1 MLPLN
6 DQFPPALRELDVMLC
21 GFSSQQE
28 LHHQQSQPQQ
38 SLYPTTPMVY
48 SPNILSLNAPGIPS
62 SLAPGAP
69 VGLGPGSIT
78 FGKVNRSQV
87 YPDSSTPSTQLT
99 QDPIYTADI
108 LEQALTARVDQTTT
122 LCRYPIPPNYPATNL
137 LSVPTCSRAAGLDN
151 VAVGM
156 RQLASPRYGSEH
168 VGSFSPFSQVGSIL
182 SANGEQHPR
191 KLVQNETDLAP
202 RSLMN
207 SSIPV
212 TVGIANSCRIS
223 NPIRFTCNLGSK
235 DRRPCDICGDV
246 SAGFHCNAYVCE
258 ACKKFFIR
266 SSKGDNFSKYTCTKS
281 NACEINKDTRTHCQR
296 CRYQK
301 CLRLGMVLPGAAVFP
316 ATDISEIPCR
326 VCGAKSSGFHFGAIT
341 CEGCKGFFRRTI
353 NERESQRYTCR
364 NGGNCAVTGATRNNC
379 KSCRYR
385 RCVAVGMSK
394 DGSRIGRQPNAVKHR
409 CAIEIEQIR
418 SAVASCTTS
427 YAKSPNKFYHSGTFM
442 STQPSGSTGNAE
454 QSRLSGDQYVSTQ
467 QAYTNTSASS
477 ANATCLRP
485 APPNYSALLREGS
498 RFFQSPTESPIYLQA
513 RTNLVSDICPS
524 IPQSDMVPSSILES
538 INSYS
543 SQADIDLTGIRE
555 LTPYKSCHSNTFE
568 TPAKHNQTGYV
579 ERADLLCSGQQT
591 TQDYR
596 RGFSNS
602 KANQSS
608 METHQH
614 LHLFPQEG
622 ILCDSRIQAI
632 REYGEQTPSVSLL
645 QLSQAAQLCSERE
658 RQIGSGDKTNRSHM
672 IEYSQTVFQSHSPS
686 GHLADEAPHDGRG
699 QYLSRAHP
707 PVSTMQT
714 ENFDEEMKPEEQTTV
729 SVANDLWHA
738 IEWGVAT
745 NKIQTMN
752 SYQYTKTPLED
763 HSSLNQDVTCELKDD
778 PSLKDMGCSENRPR
792 IGSQRSAERAPPATC
807 TSLKVEPAEDDT
819 YIWRELDN
827 QGAHTGVN
835 SSPLSYLDK
844 RSAYEE
850 LHEELATLTS
860 KAAYT
865 LDPVRLEIEDQTKT
879 PASSS
884 IADQEERLVIVDQ
897 SDVNHDTRPLS
908 FTVSHGLKSERSPLN
923 PQLSPHPK
931 SFISLRD
938 NLRSTT
944 SGQTYTSPSK
954 AFLNRYTSTFH
965 ASDFGDSDS
974 LVQSTAQYKPQLEI
988 HKLHDLSDT
997 RKVVS
1002 HLSERSPEMIAHK
1015 PPNVSSEGRPFVSE
1029 VPFVDES
1036 KRSAIRKR
1044 KITEEQTG
1052 WLQVT
1057 SNAMKASSEPT
1068 TGLTDLCSIGEFY
1081 EQYVG
1086 TPESSTIKQIDGRQ
1100 HDIYLGMQSGKH
1112 KCDENSPGGCI
1123 ISVERES
1130 VYREPVNTA
1139 NLNSAEKRMQAET
1152 VEVRDRISDNHDVV
1166 LAEMS
1171 QVTTGSTTGPKS
1183 TPRQIY
1189 SVHSDAAIYSPSR
1202 GQSNLIGSPS
1212 ARHKS
1217 PNMVITANQLEKVDL
1232 DTDMLELG
1240 AEKSGL
1246 QNQPTPANCSVNDI
1260 NPQMDSYTS
1269 ESCYPDMGVLHIP
1282 SGQYRFQRSSSTYPS
1297 SSSSSTFVSSK
1308 SPHIFKVFDLKSGQT
1323 IPSSETI
1330 PTTSTSIVSS
1340 EHHVLNFR
1348 PRLSRPVCNIDAV
1361 ESYLID
1367 QKNIS
1372 DTVTDVIYS
1381 HLAARGAMSLD
1392 MYIERITLAA
1402 RNLGRC
1408 KIWGFSSFEMAPIL
1422 TTDIVWSHMM
1432 EHFEAHAH
1440 QVIQFARAVPG
1451 FRDLPSVVMK
1461 KLVQEGMYPITMIQ
1475 LSKDF
1480 QPSTMEYNY
1489 FNFTAQER
1497 EIILRHFPDFLPVA
1511 DQLRVAGTVL
1521 HPFNLDETE
1530 TALLC
1535 CIQLFHGGGE
1545 RFGETSKVETMYQRT
1560 VSALRTYEETRQMA
1574 EVRTQNILAVT
1585 SLLTD
1590 MNEEHRAIVK
1600 TLKRDRPSLKFPDL
1614 YVQMFELDN
1623 QEPFDNRD
1631 ADHPLLVAE
1640 PNERSSIHPQ
1650 N

>member
-1 MLPLN
+1 MAFIAGFANVIKCGQFQEGQSKYKISLP
-6 DQFPPALRELDVMLC
+6 
-21 GFSSQQE
+21 
-28 LHHQQSQPQQ
+28 
-38 SLYPTTPMVY
+38 
-48 SPNILSLNAPGIPS
+48 
-62 SLAPGAP
+62 
-69 VGLGPGSIT
+69 
-78 FGKVNRSQV
+78 K
-87 YPDSSTPSTQLT
+87 
-99 QDPIYTADI
+99 
-108 LEQALTARVDQTTT
+108 
-122 LCRYPIPPNYPATNL
+122 
-137 LSVPTCSRAAGLDN
+137 
-151 VAVGM
+151 
-156 RQLASPRYGSEH
+156 
-168 VGSFSPFSQVGSIL
+168 
-182 SANGEQHPR
+182 
-191 KLVQNETDLAP
+191 
-202 RSLMN
+202 
-207 SSIPV
+207 
-212 TVGIANSCRIS
+212 
-223 NPIRFTCNLGSK
+223 NPIEDPPGNFRE
-235 DRRPCDICGDV
+235 
-246 SAGFHCNAYVCE
+246 SA
-258 ACKKFFIR
+258 
-266 SSKGDNFSKYTCTKS
+266 
-281 NACEINKDTRTHCQR
+281 
-296 CRYQK
+296 
-301 CLRLGMVLPGAAVFP
+301 GAAVFP

-579 ERADLLCSGQQT
+579 ERADLLCSGQET

-658 RQIGSGDKTNRSHM
+658 RQIGS
-672 IEYSQTVFQSHSPS
+672 
-686 GHLADEAPHDGRG
+686 
-699 QYLSRAHP
+699 
-707 PVSTMQT
+707 
-714 ENFDEEMKPEEQTTV
+714 
-729 SVANDLWHA
+729 
-738 IEWGVAT
+738 
-745 NKIQTMN
+745 
-752 SYQYTKTPLED
+752 
-763 HSSLNQDVTCELKDD
+763 
-778 PSLKDMGCSENRPR
+778 
-792 IGSQRSAERAPPATC
+792 
-807 TSLKVEPAEDDT
+807 
-819 YIWRELDN
+819 
-827 QGAHTGVN
+827 GAHTGVN

-931 SFISLRD
+931 QSSSANVCPEFLDRRQFQTDKSNAFLS
-938 NLRSTT
+938 LRSTT

-1068 TGLTDLCSIGEFY
+1068 TGLTDLCSIGELY
-1081 EQYVG
+1081 EQ
-1086 TPESSTIKQIDGRQ
+1086 
-1100 HDIYLGMQSGKH
+1100 
-1112 KCDENSPGGCI
+1112 
-1123 ISVERES
+1123 
-1130 VYREPVNTA
+1130 
-1139 NLNSAEKRMQAET
+1139 
-1152 VEVRDRISDNHDVV
+1152 
-1166 LAEMS
+1166 
-1171 QVTTGSTTGPKS
+1171 
-1183 TPRQIY
+1183 
-1189 SVHSDAAIYSPSR
+1189 
-1202 GQSNLIGSPS
+1202 
-1212 ARHKS
+1212 
-1217 PNMVITANQLEKVDL
+1217 
-1232 DTDMLELG
+1232 
-1240 AEKSGL
+1240 
-1246 QNQPTPANCSVNDI
+1246 
-1260 NPQMDSYTS
+1260 
-1269 ESCYPDMGVLHIP
+1269 
-1282 SGQYRFQRSSSTYPS
+1282 
-1297 SSSSSTFVSSK
+1297 
-1308 SPHIFKVFDLKSGQT
+1308 
-1323 IPSSETI
+1323 
-1330 PTTSTSIVSS
+1330 
-1340 EHHVLNFR
+1340 
-1348 PRLSRPVCNIDAV
+1348 
-1361 ESYLID
+1361 
-1367 QKNIS
+1367 
-1372 DTVTDVIYS
+1372 
-1381 HLAARGAMSLD
+1381 
-1392 MYIERITLAA
+1392 
-1402 RNLGRC
+1402 
-1408 KIWGFSSFEMAPIL
+1408 GFSSFEMAPIL

>member
-1 MLPLN
+1 
-6 DQFPPALRELDVMLC
+6 
-21 GFSSQQE
+21 
-28 LHHQQSQPQQ
+28 
-38 SLYPTTPMVY
+38 
-48 SPNILSLNAPGIPS
+48 
-62 SLAPGAP
+62 
-69 VGLGPGSIT
+69 
-78 FGKVNRSQV
+78 
-87 YPDSSTPSTQLT
+87 
-99 QDPIYTADI
+99 
-108 LEQALTARVDQTTT
+108 
-122 LCRYPIPPNYPATNL
+122 
-137 LSVPTCSRAAGLDN
+137 
-151 VAVGM
+151 
-156 RQLASPRYGSEH
+156 
-168 VGSFSPFSQVGSIL
+168 
-182 SANGEQHPR
+182 
-191 KLVQNETDLAP
+191 
-202 RSLMN
+202 
-207 SSIPV
+207 
-212 TVGIANSCRIS
+212 
-223 NPIRFTCNLGSK
+223 
-235 DRRPCDICGDV
+235 
-246 SAGFHCNAYVCE
+246 
-258 ACKKFFIR
+258 
-266 SSKGDNFSKYTCTKS
+266 
-281 NACEINKDTRTHCQR
+281 
-296 CRYQK
+296 
-301 CLRLGMVLPGAAVFP
+301 AAVFP

-418 SAVASCTTS
+418 SAVASCTAS
-427 YAKSPNKFYHSGTFM
+427 YAKSPSKFYHSGTFM
-442 STQPSGSTGNAE
+442 SPQPSGSSGIAE

-467 QAYTNTSASS
+467 QPYTNTSASI

-498 RFFQSPTESPIYLQA
+498 RFFQSPTESPLYLQA

-524 IPQSDMVPSSILES
+524 TPHSDMAPSSILES

-555 LTPYKSCHSNTFE
+555 LTPYKSCHSSTFE

-579 ERADLLCSGQQT
+579 DHAELLCSGQQT

-602 KANQSS
+602 KANQSI

-622 ILCDSRIQAI
+622 ILCDSHIQAI

-658 RQIGSGDKTNRSHM
+658 RERQIVSGDKTNRSNM
-672 IEYSQTVFQSHSPS
+672 TDYSQTVFQSNSPT
-686 GHLADEAPHDGRG
+686 GHLADEPPHHGSG
-699 QYLSRAHP
+699 HYLSRAHQP
-707 PVSTMQT
+707 LSTMQT
-714 ENFDEEMKPEEQTTV
+714 ENFDEGMKPEEQTAV
-729 SVANDLWHA
+729 SVANDLWHT

-745 NKIQTMN
+745 NKIQTMDR
-752 SYQYTKTPLED
+752 YQYTKTPLED
-763 HSSLNQDVTCELKDD
+763 HSSINQDVTCELKDD
-778 PSLKDMGCSENRPR
+778 PSLKDIGCSENRPR
-792 IGSQRSAERAPPATC
+792 VGGQCSAGRAPPANC
-807 TSLKVEPAEDDT
+807 TSLKVEPAEDDR
-819 YIWRELDN
+819 YIWRGLDDE
-827 QGAHTGVN
+827 GAHTAVN

-844 RSAYEE
+844 RSTYEE
-850 LHEELATLTS
+850 FHEGLATLTS

-865 LDPVRLEIEDQTKT
+865 LDPVRLEMEDQTKT
-879 PASSS
+879 PSSSS
-884 IADQEERLVIVDQ
+884 IADHEERLVIVDQ
-897 SDVNHDTRPLS
+897 IDVNHDTRPSS
-908 FTVSHGLKSERSPLN
+908 FTVPHSLKSERSPLN

-931 SFISLRD
+931 QSSSANVCPEFLDRRQFQTDKSNAFLS
-938 NLRSTT
+938 LRSTT
-944 SGQTYTSPSK
+944 SGQAYISPSK

-965 ASDFGDSDS
+965 ASDFGDTDS
-974 LVQSTAQYKPQLEI
+974 LIQSTAQYKPQLEL
-988 HKLHDLSDT
+988 HKLNNLSDT

-1002 HLSERSPEMIAHK
+1002 HLSERSPEMIAHRL
-1015 PPNVSSEGRPFVSE
+1015 PTVNSEGRPFVSE
-1029 VPFVDES
+1029 VPFMDES
-1036 KRSAIRKR
+1036 KRSTIRKR

-1052 WLQVT
+1052 WLHAT

-1081 EQYVG
+1081 EQ
-1086 TPESSTIKQIDGRQ
+1086 
-1100 HDIYLGMQSGKH
+1100 
-1112 KCDENSPGGCI
+1112 
-1123 ISVERES
+1123 
-1130 VYREPVNTA
+1130 
-1139 NLNSAEKRMQAET
+1139 
-1152 VEVRDRISDNHDVV
+1152 
-1166 LAEMS
+1166 
-1171 QVTTGSTTGPKS
+1171 
-1183 TPRQIY
+1183 
-1189 SVHSDAAIYSPSR
+1189 
-1202 GQSNLIGSPS
+1202 
-1212 ARHKS
+1212 
-1217 PNMVITANQLEKVDL
+1217 
-1232 DTDMLELG
+1232 
-1240 AEKSGL
+1240 
-1246 QNQPTPANCSVNDI
+1246 
-1260 NPQMDSYTS
+1260 
-1269 ESCYPDMGVLHIP
+1269 
-1282 SGQYRFQRSSSTYPS
+1282 
-1297 SSSSSTFVSSK
+1297 
-1308 SPHIFKVFDLKSGQT
+1308 
-1323 IPSSETI
+1323 
-1330 PTTSTSIVSS
+1330 
-1340 EHHVLNFR
+1340 
-1348 PRLSRPVCNIDAV
+1348 
-1361 ESYLID
+1361 
-1367 QKNIS
+1367 
-1372 DTVTDVIYS
+1372 
-1381 HLAARGAMSLD
+1381 
-1392 MYIERITLAA
+1392 
-1402 RNLGRC
+1402 
-1408 KIWGFSSFEMAPIL
+1408 GFSSFEVAPIL

-1451 FRDLPSVVMK
+1451 FRELPSVVMK
-1461 KLVQEGMYPITMIQ
+1461 KLVQEGMYPITVIQ

-1590 MNEEHRAIVK
+1590 MNQEHRAIVK

-1623 QEPFDNRD
+1623 QDPFDSRD
-1631 ADHPLLVAE
+1631 ADHLLLVAE
-1640 PNERSSIHPQ
+1640 PNERSTIHPQ